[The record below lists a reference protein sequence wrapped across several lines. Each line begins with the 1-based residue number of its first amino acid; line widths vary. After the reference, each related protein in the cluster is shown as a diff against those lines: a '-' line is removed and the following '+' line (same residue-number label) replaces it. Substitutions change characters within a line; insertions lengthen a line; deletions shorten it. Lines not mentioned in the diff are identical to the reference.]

1 MSQSLGA
8 ALPSALEKRLSQQD
22 LPRLL
27 GRALPLLT
35 VDDRGR
41 PLLELWSM
49 DVGDDGTVYG
59 AGPVLPRP
67 GDPCSPR
74 LKRQFLN
81 DSCFLVLRGIQP

>member
-1 MSQSLGA
+1 MTL
-8 ALPSALEKRLSQQD
+8 KLSTGETRD
-22 LPRLL
+22 H
-27 GRALPLLT
+27 GT
-35 VDDRGR
+35 IVDDRGR